1 MKKTFGAKIG
11 FVPYASVIIGTYD
24 ENNNPDA
31 MNVGWAMQ
39 VGSKEVA
46 INIIQHKTL
55 DNLKINKAFTMAFVT
70 KETLAASDYVG
81 LVSAATVP
89 DKIKRSGLTCVKSP
103 YVNAPEFE
111 EYPMTFHCEV
121 ISIKEEFGNTRIVGR
136 IRETTIDD
144 QYIGKDG
151 IPQVRKM
158 NIVWFEDTSKDY
170 IMMGETAGKAFSVG
184 KTLMK

>member
-1 MKKTFGAKIG
+1 
-11 FVPYASVIIGTYD
+11 
-24 ENNNPDA
+24 
-31 MNVGWAMQ
+31 MQ

-70 KETLAASDYVG
+70 KET
-81 LVSAATVP
+81 
-89 DKIKRSGLTCVKSP
+89 I
-103 YVNAPEFE
+103 
-111 EYPMTFHCEV
+111 
-121 ISIKEEFGNTRIVGR
+121 
-136 IRETTIDD
+136 
-144 QYIGKDG
+144 
-151 IPQVRKM
+151 RKM

>member
-39 VGSKEVA
+39 VGSEEVA

-70 KETLAASDYVG
+70 KETLVALDYVG
-81 LVSAATVP
+81 LVSAATVGGIGLCWP
-89 DKIKRSGLTCVKSP
+89 CVGSHGTGQNQKIRTDLCQIPLCKCT
-103 YVNAPEFE
+103 
-111 EYPMTFHCEV
+111 
-121 ISIKEEFGNTRIVGR
+121 
-136 IRETTIDD
+136 
-144 QYIGKDG
+144 G
-151 IPQVRKM
+151 I
-158 NIVWFEDTSKDY
+158 
-170 IMMGETAGKAFSVG
+170 
-184 KTLMK
+184 

>member
-1 MKKTFGAKIG
+1 
-11 FVPYASVIIGTYD
+11 
-24 ENNNPDA
+24 
-31 MNVGWAMQ
+31 MQ

-55 DNLKINKAFTMAFVT
+55 DNLKINTAFTMAFVT

-136 IRETTIDD
+136 IKETLA
-144 QYIGKDG
+144 
-151 IPQVRKM
+151 IPESWAESRKLPLM
-158 NIVWFEDTSKDY
+158 INISERMEFLRFVK
-170 IMMGETAGKAFSVG
+170 
-184 KTLMK
+184 

>member
-1 MKKTFGAKIG
+1 
-11 FVPYASVIIGTYD
+11 
-24 ENNNPDA
+24 

-136 IRETTIDD
+136 IKETTIDD
-144 QYIGKDG
+144 QYIGEDG